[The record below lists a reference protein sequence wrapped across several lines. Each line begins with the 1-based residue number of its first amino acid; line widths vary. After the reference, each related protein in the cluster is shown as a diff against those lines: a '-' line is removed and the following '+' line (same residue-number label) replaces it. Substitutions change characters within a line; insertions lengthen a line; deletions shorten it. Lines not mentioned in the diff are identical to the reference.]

1 MFPTNSGMSGP
12 QNASYKPYFKET
24 SASTGLSQYCFLFL
38 LFFMHYLEG
47 RITQHREQWCTITT
61 TEITT
66 V

>member
-1 MFPTNSGMSGP
+1 MFPSNSRMSGP
-12 QNASYKPYFKET
+12 QNESYKPCCEENP
-24 SASTGLSQYCFLFL
+24 ASTGLSQYCFPFL